1 MLPQDYPRSI
11 IQLPP
16 TVFLKDSFL
25 PILPHHI
32 AQVVHV
38 LQVEQ
43 RSELV
48 DVVTRL
54 AKEEAAAEKGAAAAA
69 KTDAASGTAAV
80 AADKPDLISAQ
91 AASKRNAAAAL
102 KQVYLLE
109 QPVLT
114 WQTLAQTTCSCFVSL
129 FEGTVQ
135 RTHGICAYCT
145 LILIVRLLVYGK
157 TA

>member
-1 MLPQDYPRSI
+1 MITKRCRLSYLLS
-11 IQLPP
+11 
-16 TVFLKDSFL
+16 
-25 PILPHHI
+25 LPHHV

-69 KTDAASGTAAV
+69 KADAASGTAAAA
-80 AADKPDLISAQ
+80 AADKPDLMSGQ

-102 KQVYLLE
+102 KQVDLLQ
-109 QPVLT
+109 QPVLM
-114 WQTLAQTTCSCFVSL
+114 WQTPAQTSFCCF
-129 FEGTVQ
+129 
-135 RTHGICAYCT
+135 I
-145 LILIVRLLVYGK
+145 LLV
-157 TA
+157 